1 MNEATCEVRSWCSPE
16 SEASSVIPF
25 LSSGTQLGHAP
36 WSPSWDVRWS
46 LIGIEPWSKA
56 PMHFVLLGPLDHS
69 NMVYIITTFNLQMRK
84 QTWSQSHWGE
94 MLKAVAPRQL
104 QIYSTR
110 IASAFGCNLWEG
122 ILNYTPEN
130 MHSHAYTVKAKFL
143 QKNAL
148 TNVIHSDIF
157 LFNFKKILI
166 ATTDWKTALSDIQIF
181 LHNFPARIVFALRF
195 ENERVVA
202 FFCQSSQCLSPCE
215 VSQSGEQGSFLELRS
230 GSTEWSGHSSSE
242 REWTAFT
249 GAKAIPTWK
258 PGRVRQETVKRPVN
272 ALSCQDHHTVPP
284 KIRQRTDVG

>member
-25 LSSGTQLGHAP
+25 LSSGTQLGHAL

-56 PMHFVLLGPLDHS
+56 HMHFILLGPLDHS
-69 NMVYIITTFNLQMRK
+69 NMVHIITTFNLQMRK

-130 MHSHAYTVKAKFL
+130 IHSHAYTVKAKFL

-148 TNVIHSDIF
+148 TNVIHSAIF
-157 LFNFKKILI
+157 LLFNFKKILI

-181 LHNFPARIVFALRF
+181 LRNFPSRIVFALRF

-202 FFCQSSQCLSPCE
+202 FFCQSSQSLSVWSQPVWGAGQFPWVE
-215 VSQSGEQGSFLELRS
+215 VREHRMVRTFIIWKGMDSFHRGESNSDLKA
-230 GSTEWSGHSSSE
+230 
-242 REWTAFT
+242 WT
-249 GAKAIPTWK
+249 
-258 PGRVRQETVKRPVN
+258 
-272 ALSCQDHHTVPP
+272 CQA
-284 KIRQRTDVG
+284 GNS